1 MDSTFGSR
9 LRSQREQRQIP
20 LAAISEQTKIKR
32 SLLEALERDDL
43 SNWPLG
49 IFGRSY
55 IRAYAQAVGLDPEA
69 TVREFAERV
78 RPPLEAHPAA
88 IAEARERSVAP
99 LSRRPPTRLESL
111 IDSAIDAFHSR
122 RAELRERSGVV
133 PDRAGAA
140 PVDVSIGFGEEP
152 LAPVQAAVPANAAP
166 AVATPIGLDFP
177 ALADLCT
184 RLSRARE
191 APEVTSALEDAA
203 ALVDAVGLTLWLPD
217 SLGTAL
223 TAVFA
228 HGYPDE
234 LVAQLPRVP
243 VEANNAS
250 AEAFRTRAMAV
261 VSGSDERTGALVA
274 PLLTPSGCSGVV
286 AIELRN
292 GAEDRDDVRAAV
304 TILAAQLSTVLGVSV
319 LAQTRTA

>member
-1 MDSTFGSR
+1 MDATFGSR

-99 LSRRPPTRLESL
+99 PSRRPPTRLESL

-122 RAELRERSGVV
+122 RAELRERNGVV
-133 PDRAGAA
+133 PEGAGAA
-140 PVDVSIGFGEEP
+140 SVDASIACGEEP
-152 LAPVQAAVPANAAP
+152 VAPVQAAAAEAAP
-166 AVATPIGLDFP
+166 AAAIPIGLDFP

-217 SLGTAL
+217 SLGVAL

-234 LVAQLPRVP
+234 LIAQLPRVP

-261 VSGSDERTGALVA
+261 VSGSGERTGALVA